1 MRIFVIPI
9 YIKNKRSANRN
20 LYKNFISSLIKK
32 LAHRNIFYTE
42 TNMFRKLFKR
52 KTELEKLH
60 EQHAMLLDK
69 AFKASTVNRT
79 LSDEL
84 MAKAYEVEQK
94 ILEQA
99 RDKRD

>member
-1 MRIFVIPI
+1 MLRRII
-9 YIKNKRSANRN
+9 N
-20 LYKNFISSLIKK
+20 
-32 LAHRNIFYTE
+32 
-42 TNMFRKLFKR
+42 LFKG
-52 KTELEKLH
+52 KSELDKLH

-94 ILEQA
+94 ILDITA
-99 RDKRD
+99 NKRV

>member
-1 MRIFVIPI
+1 
-9 YIKNKRSANRN
+9 
-20 LYKNFISSLIKK
+20 
-32 LAHRNIFYTE
+32 
-42 TNMFRKLFKR
+42 
-52 KTELEKLH
+52 
-60 EQHAMLLDK
+60 LLDK

>member
-9 YIKNKRSANRN
+9 YIKDKRSANRN
-20 LYKNFISSLIKK
+20 LCKNFIPSLIKK

-42 TNMFRKLFKR
+42 INMFKKLFKR

-84 MAKAYEVEQK
+84 MAKAYEVERK
-94 ILEQA
+94 ILKQT
-99 RDKRD
+99 RDKHD

>member
-1 MRIFVIPI
+1 M
-9 YIKNKRSANRN
+9 
-20 LYKNFISSLIKK
+20 L
-32 LAHRNIFYTE
+32 
-42 TNMFRKLFKR
+42 RKIINLFKG

-60 EQHAMLLDK
+60 EQHAVLLDK
-69 AFKASTVNRT
+69 AFKTSTVNRT

-94 ILEQA
+94 ILDKT

>member
-1 MRIFVIPI
+1 MLRRII
-9 YIKNKRSANRN
+9 N
-20 LYKNFISSLIKK
+20 
-32 LAHRNIFYTE
+32 
-42 TNMFRKLFKR
+42 LFKG
-52 KTELEKLH
+52 KSELNKLH

-94 ILEQA
+94 ILDITA
-99 RDKRD
+99 NKRV

>member
-1 MRIFVIPI
+1 MAP
-9 YIKNKRSANRN
+9 
-20 LYKNFISSLIKK
+20 
-32 LAHRNIFYTE
+32 RNIFYTE
-42 TNMFRKLFKR
+42 INMFWNIFKR

-84 MAKAYEVEQK
+84 MTKAYEVEQK

>member
-1 MRIFVIPI
+1 MAP
-9 YIKNKRSANRN
+9 
-20 LYKNFISSLIKK
+20 
-32 LAHRNIFYTE
+32 RNIFNTDI
-42 TNMFRKLFKR
+42 NMFRKLFKR

-84 MAKAYEVEQK
+84 MAKAFEVEQK
-94 ILEQA
+94 ILEQS
-99 RDKRD
+99 RDKHD

>member
-1 MRIFVIPI
+1 MLRRII
-9 YIKNKRSANRN
+9 N
-20 LYKNFISSLIKK
+20 
-32 LAHRNIFYTE
+32 
-42 TNMFRKLFKR
+42 LFKR
-52 KTELEKLH
+52 KPELAKLH

-94 ILEQA
+94 ILDITT
-99 RDKRD
+99 DKRA